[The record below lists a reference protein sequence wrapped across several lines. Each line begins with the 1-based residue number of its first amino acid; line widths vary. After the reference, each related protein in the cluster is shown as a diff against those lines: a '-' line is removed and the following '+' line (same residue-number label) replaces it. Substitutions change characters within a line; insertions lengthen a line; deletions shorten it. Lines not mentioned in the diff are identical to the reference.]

1 MDNQNAL
8 TSTAMLAAIWEH
20 EKKDN
25 LELILP
31 FITYSIGKVI
41 SVGNRVDITSIA
53 MYLSTNLGFYDIPH
67 SVLQKAF
74 KRLSKRKILERKNQE
89 IFLKIDLSEN
99 CKTIDLQLQQ
109 AQKDTDEVIKVMT
122 EYLNQRN
129 ERLLKKDFSEKEIR
143 NHFIKFLETKGYF
156 VYEKIEKL
164 QEISAC
170 ENTIYY
176 HIAQFIIAEYHK
188 NQLYFRILKI
198 L

>member
-74 KRLSKRKILERKNQE
+74 KRLSKRKILERKNLG
-89 IFLKIDLSEN
+89 F
-99 CKTIDLQLQQ
+99 
-109 AQKDTDEVIKVMT
+109 
-122 EYLNQRN
+122 
-129 ERLLKKDFSEKEIR
+129 F
-143 NHFIKFLETKGYF
+143 F
-156 VYEKIEKL
+156 
-164 QEISAC
+164 
-170 ENTIYY
+170 
-176 HIAQFIIAEYHK
+176 K
-188 NQLYFRILKI
+188 NRFKRKM
-198 L
+198 